1 MQTQNLAS
9 ANSDSASIEAALGEH
24 SQMIRVAT
32 ERIEELRPQLAQLQ
46 ASLTGLRPLA
56 EELRARAR
64 EARAEA
70 EARRWDLAE
79 LDAQADEAWVQSA
92 SVQQKLRRLQA
103 TAASLAV
110 ARAVT
115 ALPGLG
121 TSSSSAAPALAA
133 ASPSDAQQQQQQ
145 QRPPE
150 LGLGSARP
158 TLAGIAAEAGA
169 LAAEDLQFLRS
180 QLAAS
185 RANIDAA
192 VGERER
198 LEQERKVWA
207 EQLGTLR
214 EAHQTLLEKQG
225 LAKETLRQTR
235 CEVESL
241 QPRRVFA
248 RAQFY
253 EVAALRRHLV
263 DEHARVHDATHSG
276 RGCIESLQGE
286 TWKELRHT
294 KQVFEQTAEG
304 IHCAASAH
312 AEMRKQVIN
321 LATAHSER
329 SRSFKAAGPSALTS
343 GGGVPGGRRPSLQHR
358 ELGMAQEAP
367 LPSSLATG
375 AGTGT
380 TLPFGQREGPGSAA
394 HRDRP
399 TGHFEPS
406 AARGGGPTVSP
417 LPGVAGAKP
426 ATPLPRPVGVSK
438 VAAHSVAICAVG
450 LQHQQPLSA
459 RAPRASGLGGAG
471 QLVLSGGA
479 AAGGG
484 AG

>member
-1 MQTQNLAS
+1 MGKAKELLEMQAQNLAS
-9 ANSDSASIEAALGEH
+9 ANSDSASVEAALGEH
-24 SQMIRVAT
+24 SHMILVAT
-32 ERIEELRPQLAQLQ
+32 ERIAELRPQLAQLQ
-46 ASLTGLRPLA
+46 ASLQGLQPLA
-56 EELRARAR
+56 EELRARSR
-64 EARAEA
+64 EARAEV
-70 EARRWDLAE
+70 EARRSDLAE

-110 ARAVT
+110 ARAAT

-121 TSSSSAAPALAA
+121 SSSSSAAPALAA
-133 ASPSDAQQQQQQ
+133 ASPSDAQEQQQQ

-150 LGLGSARP
+150 QLGLGSARP
-158 TLAGIAAEAGA
+158 TLAGLAAEAGA

-192 VGERER
+192 VGERLR

-241 QPRRVFA
+241 QPRRALA

-253 EVAALRRHLV
+253 EVAALRRHLE
-263 DEHARVHDATHSG
+263 DEHARVHEATHSG

-286 TWKELRHT
+286 TWKELRTT
-294 KQVFEQTAEG
+294 KQVFEQNAEG

-312 AEMRKQVIN
+312 EEMRKQVIN
-321 LATAHSER
+321 LATAHSKR
-329 SRSFKAAGPSALTS
+329 SLSFRAAGPI
-343 GGGVPGGRRPSLQHR
+343 
-358 ELGMAQEAP
+358 AP
-367 LPSSLATG
+367 APTPPAPAPG

-380 TLPFGQREGPGSAA
+380 SVLFGQRDGPGSAA
-394 HRDRP
+394 HRERP
-399 TGHFEPS
+399 TCHFEPPT
-406 AARGGGPTVSP
+406 ARGGGPTVSP

-426 ATPLPRPVGVSK
+426 AAPLPRPVGVSK
-438 VAAHSVAICAVG
+438 VAAHSAAICAVG

-471 QLVLSGGA
+471 QLVLSGGT